1 MAVIPRRGRMS
12 SVLVPCLIKVIHLQG
27 HIPYVLCVAAPAF
40 SGNVNSKQQ
49 KKPLLMTRITEKR
62 LFATQ
67 RGHAIRENALCK
79 DKQKFSSSPLD
90 AYSYKASWKA
100 GAVWGSTREGG
111 SSCYRVI
118 NVRQNAE
125 RARRLM

>member
-1 MAVIPRRGRMS
+1 MS

-27 HIPYVLCVAAPAF
+27 HIPYVLCAAAPAI
-40 SGNVNSKQQ
+40 SGNFELK
-49 KKPLLMTRITEKR
+49 TAEK
-62 LFATQ
+62 ATADGKDYRKETLQ
-67 RGHAIRENALCK
+67 LKEVVLSGKTPLCK

-90 AYSYKASWKA
+90 AYSYEASWKA
-100 GAVWGSTREGG
+100 GPVWGSTREGG

-125 RARRLM
+125 RARRLI